1 MKIEKI
7 GQISIPVKDVDRA
20 ITFYRDILGLT
31 FLFRAG
37 EKLAFLDCGGV
48 RLSLSIAEEGE
59 FDHPSSILYFT
70 VADIAASW
78 RELIDAGAVALR
90 EPHVIAKLGTTEVW
104 MAFFRDT
111 ENNVHALM
119 SEVPA

>member
-7 GQISIPVKDVDRA
+7 GQVSIPVKDVDRA
-20 ITFYRDILGLT
+20 LAFYRDVLGLT

-37 EKLAFLDCGGV
+37 DKLAFVDCGGV
-48 RLSLSIAEEGE
+48 RIALSIAEEGE
-59 FDHPSSILYFT
+59 FDHASSILYFT
-70 VADIAASW
+70 VSDIHASW
-78 RELIDAGAVALR
+78 QDLAAAGVEALR

-111 ENNVHALM
+111 ERNVHALM
-119 SEVPA
+119 SEVG